1 MLHHLFVIL
10 QQTNYNKYM
19 KKLVFALLLIAV
31 SSNVMDA
38 AILSRSRI
46 QFTNSKIWDTTTKS
60 VSFIPIDASV
70 EDNRYIKVEFLDDE
84 SQSSAFQ
91 IKDNHG
97 NIVYHETVTPKINTF
112 YTIDLSEFKGGQYEL
127 IYSDKY
133 VEMIGE
139 FTVNDIY

>member
-1 MLHHLFVIL
+1 
-10 QQTNYNKYM
+10 M
-19 KKLVFALLLIAV
+19 KKLVLALLFIIV
-31 SSNVMDA
+31 SFNTITMDA
-38 AILSRSRI
+38 AILSRSKISLVKSR
-46 QFTNSKIWDTTTKS
+46 NWSKVTKS
-60 VSFIPIDASV
+60 IFFMPIDASV
-70 EDNRYIKVEFLDDE
+70 EDNRYIIIEFLDDE
-84 SQSSAFQ
+84 SQSSTLQ